1 MYKKCMTH
9 AQCHI
14 FQWLFIVVHFRWK
27 VIPCSFPVVVTC
39 HVTVWCFLS
48 ASVCSHCCAQIVIT
62 NTPWRHNQRRM
73 RLLSLLIMF
82 KRAISMA
89 LQVAMSACHPAAI
102 WSIHGFRPE
111 WSIWTTAGGLEGL
124 TWRGADLNFFVQT
137 LMIPRGWIWL
147 ALVTPSQLFLK
158 CHREI
163 WSEMS
168 RKPLEGFAVKFVPH
182 VWVHCR
188 MNPYNSGDP
197 LTFPSAPAT
206 AVTRTDPLIDCGLR
220 DLQPTLASVLG
231 GMWTICSSHRQF
243 LIFILTIS
251 FMDFDPLK
259 YIRIV
264 RRSTSLYGAIH
275 SLTCLYGHLVD

>member
-1 MYKKCMTH
+1 MYDTCSVSHFPM
-9 AQCHI
+9 AV
-14 FQWLFIVVHFRWK
+14 FIIVHFKWK

-62 NTPWRHNQRRM
+62 NTPWQHNQRRM

-111 WSIWTTAGGLEGL
+111 WSIWTTAGGLEWL
-124 TWRGADLNFFVQT
+124 TWRGADFFFVQT
-137 LMIPRGWIWL
+137 LMIPTGWIWL
-147 ALVTPSQLFLK
+147 TLVTPSLLFSSVTVRFEVK
-158 CHREI
+158 C
-163 WSEMS
+163 
-168 RKPLEGFAVKFVPH
+168 LESHWRDLPWNLFHMCGFTAGWILITGVI
-182 VWVHCR
+182 
-188 MNPYNSGDP
+188 
-197 LTFPSAPAT
+197 PSHSHQ
-206 AVTRTDPLIDCGLR
+206 RQRLIDCGLW

-231 GMWTICSSHRQF
+231 RMWTICSSHRQF

-259 YIRIV
+259 YIWIV
-264 RRSTSLYGAIH
+264 RQNTSLYGAIH
-275 SLTCLYGHLVD
+275 SLTSLYGHLVY